1 MQFDDTI
8 VSKVSSLSLTNMK
21 VPWVVVLV
29 TNSTQALA
37 MVSNPWVPSSLST
50 KEGEFKQAIGVKEE
64 MLLTKEED
72 DNPNGD
78 GSIFCSIIS

>member
-8 VSKVSSLSLTNMK
+8 VSKVSSLSLRDIK

-29 TNSTQALA
+29 TKSTQDLA
-37 MVSNPWVPSSLST
+37 MVSKPWVPSSSST
-50 KEGEFKQAIGVKEE
+50 REGEFKQANGVKEE

-72 DNPNGD
+72 DDPNGD
-78 GSIFCSIIS
+78 GGIFCSIIS